1 MYIYKRYVY
10 YIYKKTVI
18 WISNN
23 NLGGSMAQLVY
34 YKSMCLDLNLA
45 LVIYLTFFLKGKTL
59 SHIDNLK
66 ENKAP
71 FNRWC
76 LSSRA

>member
-23 NLGGSMAQLVY
+23 NLGGSMAQLY

-76 LSSRA
+76 LFSRA